1 MVLSMTGY
9 GQSIIRS
16 GEKVIKIEVRSL
28 NGKSAD
34 VRVKVPTIFRSK
46 ELEIRNKV
54 LKGAVRG
61 KIDINITFD
70 GDGAEE
76 PYKLNRTLI
85 KNYFNELSDLTKELG
100 VEAND
105 ILSSILKIPN
115 VIELDEKAIDEKEW
129 EIVKTGVDQ
138 ALDKFKSFRAV
149 EGAAMKVDLINQVDS
164 IERFLK
170 EIPQHETARVD
181 KIKKRLTRSLEQLNV
196 ENTMDS
202 NRYEQEIIYYLEK
215 LDITE
220 EKIRLEQHCKYLK
233 EQLNSPETVKGKKAS
248 FISQEMGREINTI
261 GSKAQHTEIQQI
273 VVSMKDALEKI
284 KEQMLNIV

>member
-100 VEAND
+100 VETND